1 MNNFNLVRGLT
12 LVGYRLSLFRT
23 KLRPMAH
30 RGFVA
35 MPDPEMPKAAF
46 GFPWRPSETLS

>member
-1 MNNFNLVRGLT
+1 MDL
-12 LVGYRLSLFRT
+12 LFVDSD
-23 KLRPMAH
+23 KAPLL
-30 RGFVA
+30 GFIAGHFA